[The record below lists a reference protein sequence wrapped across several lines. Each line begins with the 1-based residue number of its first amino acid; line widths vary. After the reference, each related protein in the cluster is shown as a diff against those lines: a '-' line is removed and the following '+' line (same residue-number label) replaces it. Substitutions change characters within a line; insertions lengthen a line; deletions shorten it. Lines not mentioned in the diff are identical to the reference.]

1 MLSVNRTTI
10 RDFLVTSTETTR
22 RLRLMAQETMTK
34 VVPECLSSSEQRQV
48 PGMLLL
54 GLVAWQLSDGSR
66 NQPSKP
72 RAKESD
78 AEARA
83 PWWGKC
89 HSVGRTYESLCSGA
103 LRLIKLLIT
112 AGFNYKEKN

>member
-1 MLSVNRTTI
+1 
-10 RDFLVTSTETTR
+10 
-22 RLRLMAQETMTK
+22 MAQETMTK
-34 VVPECLSSSEQRQV
+34 VVPECLSSTEQRQV

-78 AEARA
+78 
-83 PWWGKC
+83 PWRGKC

>member
-1 MLSVNRTTI
+1 
-10 RDFLVTSTETTR
+10 
-22 RLRLMAQETMTK
+22 
-34 VVPECLSSSEQRQV
+34 
-48 PGMLLL
+48 MLLL

-83 PWWGKC
+83 PWRGKC

-112 AGFNYKEKN
+112 AGLNYKEKN